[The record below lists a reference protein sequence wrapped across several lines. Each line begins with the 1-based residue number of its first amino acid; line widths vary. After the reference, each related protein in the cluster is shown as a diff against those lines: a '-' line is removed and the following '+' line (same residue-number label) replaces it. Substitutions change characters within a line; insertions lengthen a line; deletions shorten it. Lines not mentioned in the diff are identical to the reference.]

1 MMREPERY
9 QRWIKKDWQELVE
22 GLRLTDLQK
31 HALCS
36 RWIDRV
42 VWTERH
48 ATQSRRAYYT
58 ARLIA
63 ISGGVL
69 VPALVSL
76 NLGGL
81 GDALVRWLA
90 FTASLMVALA
100 IAIEEFFRFGNRW
113 RHFRRTAEWLKIEG
127 WQFLQLAGD
136 YRHKTH
142 AEAYPLFARRIEG
155 VIHEDVD
162 TFLTHV
168 AYDRRDPG
176 AQHGTKTEDSEQPGP
191 EGRAE
196 PAPT

>member
-1 MMREPERY
+1 MREPERY
-9 QRWIKKDWQELVE
+9 QRWIKQDWQELVD

-31 HALCS
+31 HALRS

-48 ATQSRRAYYT
+48 ATQSRRAYYVC
-58 ARLIA
+58 RLIA

-90 FTASLMVALA
+90 FTASLLVALA
-100 IAIEEFFRFGNRW
+100 IAIEEFFRFGSRW

-142 AEAYPLFARRIEG
+142 AEAYPLFARRVEG

-168 AYDRRDPG
+168 AYDKRDPG
-176 AQHGTKTEDSEQPGP
+176 AEPAKTGEPEPGSP
-191 EGRAE
+191 SGRAE
-196 PAPT
+196 PAAT